1 MRAFAFDDHNIC
13 WKQIDGIDHL
23 SLSVLDMDD
32 KHGVMHVV
40 FKFAANRQIILHRHL
55 TLNKTMTLQGEH
67 RLYHVDGRLKEIR
80 PTGRFTVAPPSDDPH
95 REGGGDQDAVVLF
108 AIYGDG
114 ALYEALDNE
123 MNVVRTLCAADFA
136 SLYDRDASRNM

>member
-1 MRAFAFDDHNIC
+1 MSVFAFDNRTIR

-23 SLSVLDMDD
+23 SLSVLDVDATN
-32 KHGVMHVV
+32 GVIHTV
-40 FKFAANRQIILHRHL
+40 FKFAANERIILHRHL

-67 RLYHVDGRLKEIR
+67 RLYHPDGELKEIR

-114 ALYEALDNE
+114 ALYQALDDGE
-123 MNVVRTLCAADFA
+123 NVVRTLTVEDFA
-136 SLYDRDASRNM
+136 GLLDRAGS